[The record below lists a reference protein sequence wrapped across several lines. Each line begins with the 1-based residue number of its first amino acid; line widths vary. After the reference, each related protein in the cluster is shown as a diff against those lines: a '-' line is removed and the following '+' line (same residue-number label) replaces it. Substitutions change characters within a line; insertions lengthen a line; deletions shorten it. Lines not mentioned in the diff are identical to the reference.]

1 MWLLTLFTRKGRL
14 RFRRY
19 RQIAST
25 LVAHGFGEI
34 IYQTGTGKLL
44 RLLRR
49 PFSNA
54 KRRRK
59 QGPAEPSSWVRIRMT
74 LEELG
79 PTFIKLGQILSNRP
93 DLIPKELQDE
103 LEKLQERV
111 APVPT
116 EEIVSVIEQ
125 ELGDSVDTLFQAFDR
140 KPLAAASIAQIHAA
154 RLSTGEAVAVKVQR
168 PGLEKLVAVDVEI
181 LRELATLL
189 ERYVPESK
197 RLSPKDLVDEFE
209 SGMMQELDFRRE
221 AAAMDRFGSQFEGEE
236 GIKVPQVYRNRSS
249 HRVLTMEQITGT
261 PLAEL
266 LKGEGDR
273 ENKNRIAKLGAELTL
288 KQIFVHGFFHADP
301 HPGNVVILDDGRFC
315 YLDFGL
321 TGNLIQRDREVVSD
335 ILINIITRNEQKA
348 ARAVI
353 RLAGSRD
360 VERAQRIERDI
371 SELIDRFQS
380 AETGDFS
387 FTTLLAELIEVLVD
401 EGLALPADLFLLIKS
416 LITIEGIATVLDPD
430 FDLSSHVK
438 PFAEQLVRDRYSR
451 ERVKSRVINTAGDYA
466 ELLQSIP
473 GDYYRLVDTVAKG
486 KLRVAVEDNTL
497 DRMSRTILQAVS
509 SLVFAV
515 VLAALIVGSALIVHS
530 GVPPLWHDIPVIGIV
545 GFLAAGVVGFGLLI
559 KIVRTGGA

>member
-59 QGPAEPSSWVRIRMT
+59 RGATESSSWVRIRLT

-125 ELGDSVDTLFQAFDR
+125 ELGESVETLFQAFDR

-154 RLSTGEAVAVKVQR
+154 RLHTGEAVAVKVQR

-197 RLSPKDLVDEFE
+197 RLSPRDLVDEFE
-209 SGMMQELDFRRE
+209 SGMLQELDFRRE

-261 PLAEL
+261 PLGEL
-266 LKGEGDR
+266 LREEGAT
-273 ENKNRIAKLGAELTL
+273 ENKSRIAKLGAELTL

-321 TGNLIQRDREVVSD
+321 TGNLIQRDREVISD

-371 SELIDRFQS
+371 AELIDRFQS

-416 LITIEGIATVLDPD
+416 LITIEGIATVLDPE
-430 FDLSSHVK
+430 FDLASHVE
-438 PFAEQLVRDRYSR
+438 PFAKQLVRDRYSP
-451 ERVKSRVINTAGDYA
+451 ERVKSRVINAAGDYA

-486 KLRVAVEDNTL
+486 KVRVAVEDDTL
-497 DRMSRTILQAVS
+497 NRMSRTVLQAVS